1 MLLGAFYG
9 ESENKETEFKEF
21 YLKISPDS
29 VLSLEE
35 INFIVANGI
44 YLKKLNK
51 LIFLN
56 LKKYLIYYLPKYL
69 SCFINTKINGK
80 LIFGVNDIGEIT
92 GIPYLGQIKINKI
105 YQFINNIVS
114 KYLDGID
121 DISQYYDIKFVKLNK
136 DINILDDSADEYIQD
151 MNKRNLRYKTI
162 IEKYIKDKKLWLEK
176 IAVFNTKIL
185 EILNNLDL
193 RDELIKFIEKFS
205 TNKIIIQLLETQ
217 HKFSYDKDMYY
228 RIKDRNHI
236 FFWVAKFKDFK
247 INELQKI
254 KPRKKNLP
262 SLVNNSMILS
272 KISNM
277 RYRFIKNNKN
287 LNFYIIEI
295 NIKNNNNIY
304 SRYRLPYSELWC
316 YRTRVCDIYGPG
328 CI

>member
-1 MLLGAFYG
+1 MLLGGFYG
-9 ESENKETEFKEF
+9 ESENIETEFKEF

-29 VLSLEE
+29 VLSLDE
-35 INFIVANGI
+35 INFIVSKGI
-44 YLKKLNK
+44 YLKKLNQ

-80 LIFGVNDIGEIT
+80 LVFGVNDIGEIT
-92 GIPYLGQIKINKI
+92 GIPYLGQMKVNKI
-105 YQFINNIVS
+105 YQFINSIVY

-121 DISQYYDIKFVKLNK
+121 DISKYYEVKVIKLSK
-136 DINILDDSADEYIQD
+136 DVSILDDSADEYIQD
-151 MNKRNLRYKTI
+151 MNKRNSRYKII
-162 IEKYIKDKKLWLEK
+162 IEKFIKDKKLWLEK
-176 IAVFNTKIL
+176 IAVFNTKL
-185 EILNNLDL
+185 LYILNNLEL
-193 RDELIKFIEKFS
+193 REELIRFIEKFS
-205 TNKIIIQLLETQ
+205 KNKNIIKILETQ
-217 HKFSYDKDMYY
+217 ERFSYDKDMYY

-247 INELQKI
+247 ISELQEI

-272 KISNM
+272 RISNM
-277 RYRFIKNNKN
+277 RYRFLKNNKN
-287 LNFYIIEI
+287 LNYYIIEI

-304 SRYRLPYSELWC
+304 SRYKLPYNELWY
-316 YRTRVCDIYGPG
+316 YRTRVCNEYGPG